1 MYEDVPV
8 WNFLFFTGYL
18 KKAGL
23 RFEEDIIYLSLS
35 IPNKEVRYIYRSTIQ
50 EWFDQQVKAIDFQPL
65 YQAVLD
71 GNPEAM
77 EDFLSELLERSIS
90 YYDNK
95 EAFYHG
101 VMVGLFGGLLGY
113 EIKSNREYG
122 NGRPDLVLCPY
133 NPRKSVIIFEFKSC
147 KKYNQMA
154 AGCKAA
160 LDQIEEKDYAAPFL
174 DKGYTKIMKYGICF
188 CEKTCMVEVEK

>member
-1 MYEDVPV
+1 
-8 WNFLFFTGYL
+8 
-18 KKAGL
+18 
-23 RFEEDIIYLSLS
+23 
-35 IPNKEVRYIYRSTIQ
+35 
-50 EWFDQQVKAIDFQPL
+50 
-65 YQAVLD
+65 
-71 GNPEAM
+71 
-77 EDFLSELLERSIS
+77 
-90 YYDNK
+90 
-95 EAFYHG
+95 
-101 VMVGLFGGLLGY
+101 MVGLFGGFCGY
-113 EIKSNREYG
+113 QIKSNREYG
-122 NGRPDLVLCPY
+122 NGRPDLVLSPY

>member
-1 MYEDVPV
+1 MKQPIAIGVENYKRIIDKNAYFVDKTMMIKELVDQASSVNLFTRPRRFGKTLTLSMIRTFFEDEKTYEGE
-8 WNFLFFTGYL
+8 N
-18 KKAGL
+18 
-23 RFEEDIIYLSLS
+23 
-35 IPNKEVRYIYRSTIQ
+35 
-50 EWFDQQVKAIDFQPL
+50 
-65 YQAVLD
+65 
-71 GNPEAM
+71 
-77 EDFLSELLERSIS
+77 
-90 YYDNK
+90 
-95 EAFYHG
+95 
-101 VMVGLFGGLLGY
+101 
-113 EIKSNREYG
+113 
-122 NGRPDLVLCPY
+122 LVLSPY

>member
-1 MYEDVPV
+1 M
-8 WNFLFFTGYL
+8 
-18 KKAGL
+18 
-23 RFEEDIIYLSLS
+23 LS
-35 IPNKEVRYIYRSTIQ
+35 
-50 EWFDQQVKAIDFQPL
+50 
-65 YQAVLD
+65 
-71 GNPEAM
+71 
-77 EDFLSELLERSIS
+77 
-90 YYDNK
+90 
-95 EAFYHG
+95 
-101 VMVGLFGGLLGY
+101 
-113 EIKSNREYG
+113 
-122 NGRPDLVLCPY
+122 PY